1 MVSIVLRISAVAAEW
16 QTPWALVFSVNYFCR
31 PIASPKNVTEI
42 LALIS
47 HPNQD

>member
-1 MVSIVLRISAVAAEW
+1 MGDPQI
-16 QTPWALVFSVNYFCR
+16 VFSVNYFCR
-31 PIASPKNVTEI
+31 PIASPENVTEI